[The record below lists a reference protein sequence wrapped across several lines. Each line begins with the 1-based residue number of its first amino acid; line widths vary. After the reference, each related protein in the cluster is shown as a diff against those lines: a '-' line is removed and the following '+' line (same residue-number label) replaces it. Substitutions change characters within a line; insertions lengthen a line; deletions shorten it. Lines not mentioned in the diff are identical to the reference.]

1 MGNLLTG
8 DKDSYQYLVESI
20 EKFLTQEEL
29 KRMMDEVGFIET
41 KYTNL
46 TNGIVAIHSGF
57 KFD

>member
-29 KRMMDEVGFIET
+29 KRMMDEVGFI
-41 KYTNL
+41 
-46 TNGIVAIHSGF
+46 
-57 KFD
+57 